1 MSKLLDEIKPHLR
14 VCADKFNDSAD
25 ERRRLWAEIN
35 ALPDELLQDCFDHFS
50 SEYKTQEQ
58 LFAIELKATVK
69 KLGQSDDA
77 RKAYVAGLAQ
87 AHSMF
92 GPDNTVKKWMMK
104 IK

>member
-14 VCADKFNDSAD
+14 VCADKFGDDAVA
-25 ERRRLWAEIN
+25 RKQLWAEIN

-77 RKAYVAGLAQ
+77 RKAYMAGLAQ